1 MKDWIKITLL
11 YIAAALLMA
20 FPFRA
25 LAFDYD
31 VDWTSNN
38 SKESILR
45 ITIDNCTTNFT
56 VKNDELEKFKNNP
69 DALTQAVKKSIERA
83 NSGCKKDK

>member
-1 MKDWIKITLL
+1 MGDWIKLAMI

-20 FPFRA
+20 YPFRA

-45 ITIDNCTTNFT
+45 ITIDTCTTKFT
-56 VKNDELEKFKNNP
+56 VKNEDLEKFKNNP
-69 DALTQAVKKSIERA
+69 DALTQAVKKAIERA
-83 NSGCKKDK
+83 HSGCKK